1 MKRPWPAPQPIQHRF
16 ERAAVYRRREQEA
29 IAPQLASGR
38 LRGWRMQIAASI
50 LLAVYAYWT
59 TWEMLSYGQRVMGL
73 SDASPAQVAAVAAV
87 VAVFFALTRNS
98 LGYFA
103 GANLGLLIVFFAAY
117 TGDPFAPPVS
127 YFAIML
133 PLAVL
138 MCAADWSTRP

>member
-1 MKRPWPAPQPIQHRF
+1 MKRPWPTPPPIQHRF

-29 IAPQLASGR
+29 IAPQREHGALNRLGLRSLAAIWLS
-38 LRGWRMQIAASI
+38 A
-50 LLAVYAYWT
+50 YAYWT

-73 SDASPAQVAAVAAV
+73 SDDRPAQVAAVAAV
-87 VAVFFALTRNS
+87 VAALFALTRNA

-103 GANLGLLIVFFAAY
+103 GANLGLLIVFLAAY
-117 TGDPFAPPVS
+117 TGDPFTPPVS

-133 PLAVL
+133 PLAVV

>member
-1 MKRPWPAPQPIQHRF
+1 MKRPWPTPPPIQHRF

-29 IAPQLASGR
+29 IAPPREIGALRRLGLRSLAALS
-38 LRGWRMQIAASI
+38 LAA
-50 LLAVYAYWT
+50 YAYLST
-59 TWEMLSYGQRVMGL
+59 LEMLAYGQRVMGL
-73 SDASPAQVAAVAAV
+73 SDARPAQVAAVAAV
-87 VAVFFALTRNS
+87 VAALFALTRNA

-103 GANLGLLIVFFAAY
+103 GANLGLLIVFLAAY

-127 YFAIML
+127 YFAVML